1 MKQKHSKSKKTLREY
16 NRYKDIVKYNT
27 EDDSTE
33 VNQNLDSLQST
44 NETNGYNAINSY
56 QQKNV
61 ERLPIAYRAKDWLE
75 KYSSQLL
82 IGAIL
87 ATLGWNMMLQIGQAV
102 QDEKIRRMEEDIA
115 EIQTDI
121 DTKYILKDVYNL
133 EINALKEKI
142 NQLIEDLDNLKD

>member
-1 MKQKHSKSKKTLREY
+1 
-16 NRYKDIVKYNT
+16 
-27 EDDSTE
+27 
-33 VNQNLDSLQST
+33 
-44 NETNGYNAINSY
+44 
-56 QQKNV
+56 
-61 ERLPIAYRAKDWLE
+61 
-75 KYSSQLL
+75 
-82 IGAIL
+82 
-87 ATLGWNMMLQIGQAV
+87 MMLQIGQAV